1 MAKKKRMINCEFVQA
16 SSFKFKRSNQAK
28 LLYFYMICSADDK
41 GFVDNV
47 DELIEL
53 LTYNENKF
61 KNNLQNTFEQSVKEL
76 VDKALLIRFNDNH
89 GNSIYLIKHWFMHN
103 VIPKERLQ
111 PSTYERYLKGI
122 ELTPSGEYNVL
133 QVYSTNEYK
142 VKESNINN
150 NTTNEGNDN
159 NEGGIKVSLSIKDTD
174 IDIVYISYLDRKANS
189 LIRSVADN
197 PEFDYDRLIEWLEEV
212 DIKSK
217 NIPSAWFTKVFPREL
232 EKGTFQKVI
241 KPSPPKTDGLP
252 NWEEMIDDL
261 NPTENNDP
269 TSPDYLEKLEKENK

>member
-1 MAKKKRMINCEFVQA
+1 MINCEFVQA

-53 LTYNENKF
+53 LTYNDTKF
-61 KNNLQNTFEQSVKEL
+61 KNNLQNTFEQSIKEL

-133 QVYSTNEYK
+133 QVYSANEYK

-150 NTTNEGNDN
+150 NNINDEGNDN

-189 LIRSVADN
+189 LIRSVVDN
-197 PEFDYDRLIEWLEEV
+197 PEFDYNRLIEWLEEV

-217 NIPSAWFTKVFPREL
+217 NIPSAWFTKVFPQEL
-232 EKGTFQKVI
+232 EKGTFNKVI
-241 KPSPPKTDGLP
+241 KPDPPKTDDLP

-261 NPTENNDP
+261 EPPTKQEEVDITNK
-269 TSPDYLEKLEKENK
+269 DYLEKVEKEK

>member
-1 MAKKKRMINCEFVQA
+1 MINCEFVQA

-53 LTYNENKF
+53 LTYNDTKF

-150 NTTNEGNDN
+150 NNINDEGNDN

-197 PEFDYDRLIEWLEEV
+197 PEFDYNRLIEWLEEV

-217 NIPSAWFTKVFPREL
+217 NIPSAWFTKVFPQEL
-232 EKGTFQKVI
+232 EKGTFNKVI
-241 KPSPPKTDGLP
+241 KPEPPKTDDLP
-252 NWEEMIDDL
+252 SWEEMIDDL
-261 NPTENNDP
+261 ETPAKEEEVDITDK
-269 TSPDYLEKLEKENK
+269 DYLEKVEKEKKI

>member
-53 LTYNENKF
+53 LTYNENTKF
-61 KNNLQNTFEQSVKEL
+61 KNNLQNTFEQSIKEL

-142 VKESNINN
+142 VKFLHFACCRGCNNPNLIVINWFPP
-150 NTTNEGNDN
+150 
-159 NEGGIKVSLSIKDTD
+159 SLK
-174 IDIVYISYLDRKANS
+174 
-189 LIRSVADN
+189 
-197 PEFDYDRLIEWLEEV
+197 
-212 DIKSK
+212 
-217 NIPSAWFTKVFPREL
+217 
-232 EKGTFQKVI
+232 
-241 KPSPPKTDGLP
+241 
-252 NWEEMIDDL
+252 
-261 NPTENNDP
+261 
-269 TSPDYLEKLEKENK
+269 